1 MDNKRSVRKKI
12 KKIAKCNMK
21 KHYWIFVMLCLAMVI
36 MSTEFLGTMGAFSLG
51 GDIIDD
57 HISTFGNVVGRQDVI
72 GVINEI
78 FHNGN
83 ESGEKLAN
91 EIEQN
96 QRMKD
101 TRGVVEIGYQSGV
114 FADTFNYMYSGK
126 VVVSSVKI
134 LRNVVHTDN
143 IALALFLIF
152 AGIIVFWLYVLIA
165 DGYGV
170 SYIRTVL
177 EGRIYKKLP
186 IQNLLYLFR
195 NGKLLK
201 VSWAM
206 LRVKLFKILW
216 AFTIV
221 GGLIKHFS
229 YFMVPYIIAEN
240 PDISG
245 KEAIKLSSKI
255 TKGHKWELFILSVS
269 FFLWNIFGV
278 LTLGIGYILYVNPY
292 KTVTYAEY
300 AVYLRKIAKDNN
312 LELVDRLN
320 DKYLYQLAD
329 DESINN
335 AYSDV
340 FAAMKVK
347 RNYKD
352 TRKGLAKFFADKL
365 GVILV
370 MNKAEAEHQKYEKE
384 TIGLKYLQLESQ
396 KETYPLRLSNVPVLK
411 KYQEESKFRY
421 TRAYSIWTLISIFF
435 IVSIIGWGWEV
446 LLHIIMDGKFINRG
460 ILHGPWLPIYGQ
472 GGVLILAALYKLRK
486 HPTVLFFITI
496 LLCGMV
502 EYFAGI
508 YLEDVY
514 NTRWWEYNGY
524 FLNIN
529 GRVCAEGLIV
539 FGIGGIAMVYF
550 VAPLI
555 DTILSRFNK
564 KIIIGVCVVFIIL
577 FAADL
582 VYSVNRPNVGE
593 GITFDKVET
602 MEKIKLGEE
611 NVCSGTISSIYGD

>member
-1 MDNKRSVRKKI
+1 MDNKRSVRRKI
-12 KKIAKCNMK
+12 KEIAKCNMK
-21 KHYWIFVMLCLAMVI
+21 KHYWIFVMLCLVAAI
-36 MSTEFLGTMGAFSLG
+36 MGTEFFGTMGAFSLG
-51 GDIIDD
+51 GDMIDD
-57 HISTFGNVVGRQDVI
+57 HISTFGNAVDRQHIID
-72 GVINEI
+72 VINEI

-83 ESGEKLAN
+83 ESGEKLAK

-114 FADTFNYMYSGK
+114 FADTFNYVYSGK
-126 VVVSSVKI
+126 VVVSSVKM

-143 IALALFLIF
+143 VALALFLIF
-152 AGIIVFWLYVLIA
+152 VGLIAFWLYVLIV
-165 DGYGV
+165 DGYRV

-206 LRVKLFKILW
+206 LRVELFKILW

-221 GGLIKHFS
+221 GGLIKYFS

-240 PDISG
+240 PNVSG
-245 KEAIKLSSKI
+245 KEAIKLSCEI
-255 TKGHKWELFILSVS
+255 TKGHKWELFILRLS
-269 FFLWNIFGV
+269 FVPWNIFGV
-278 LTLGIGYILYVNPY
+278 LTLGIGYVLYVNPY
-292 KTVTYAEY
+292 KTVAYAEY
-300 AVYLRKIAKDNN
+300 AAYLRKIAKDNN

-329 DESINN
+329 DESINDV
-335 AYSDV
+335 YSDV
-340 FAAMKVK
+340 FDAMKVK

-352 TRKGLAKFFADKL
+352 TRKGLAKFFTDKL
-365 GVILV
+365 GIILV

-396 KETYPLRLSNVPVLK
+396 KEAYPLRLSSTPVLK
-411 KYQEESKFRY
+411 IYQEKSKFRY
-421 TRAYSIWTLISIFF
+421 TKAYYIWTLISIFF
-435 IVSIIGWGWEV
+435 IVAIIGWGWEV
-446 LLHIIMDGKFINRG
+446 LLHIIMDGKFVNRG

-472 GGVLILAALYKLRK
+472 GGVLILVALYKLRK
-486 HPTVLFFITI
+486 HPIVLFFTTI
-496 LLCGMV
+496 LLCGTV
-502 EYFAGI
+502 EYFAAI
-508 YLEDVY
+508 YLERAY

-555 DTILSRFNK
+555 DAILSRFNK
-564 KIIIGVCVVFIIL
+564 KIIIGVCVALLIL

-582 VYSVNRPNVGE
+582 AYSVGSPNVGE

-602 MEKIKLGEE
+602 IEKTKK
-611 NVCSGTISSIYGD
+611 